1 MQAQETHFLGN
12 GYTWNIPVA
21 YHRREIVI
29 PLLLAYAPGHKS
41 KAYHKVIL
49 NGNVVSEASAR
60 GSLGPGGISYSG
72 TDFQVW
78 SGFIEANQA
87 VAIQVTSETGDGGKT
102 PSGVTV
108 LIGNAG

>member
-1 MQAQETHFLGN
+1 MQAQETHFLSN

-21 YHRREIVI
+21 THRREIVI

-41 KAYHKVIL
+41 KAYHKVIV
-49 NGNVVSEASAR
+49 NGGKVAEASAR
-60 GSLGPGGISYSG
+60 GALGPDGISFSG
-72 TDFQVW
+72 TDFQGW

-102 PSGVTV
+102 PPGVTV